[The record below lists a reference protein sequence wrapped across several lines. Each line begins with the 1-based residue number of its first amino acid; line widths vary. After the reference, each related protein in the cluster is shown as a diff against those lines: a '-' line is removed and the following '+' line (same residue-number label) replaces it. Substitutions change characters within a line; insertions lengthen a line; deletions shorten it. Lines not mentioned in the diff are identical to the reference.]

1 MERLCV
7 KWSEFETNIREY
19 FRKLREEQ
27 IVFDVTLA
35 TDDGHQIQAHK
46 IVLSAGSTFFRD
58 IFSKSVHTK
67 MLVYLKGIKSK
78 SLKQVGQFLY
88 NGEVYINQEDISEFL
103 ETAKELKIIGIES
116 EVPDIIHTEPITELI
131 KEDIIEYIGDD
142 LNETR
147 NAVVCTEIEIEN
159 QEKNMGK
166 TYDSKGVRVN
176 NSNSDK
182 KISVDI
188 IQNADGEFQNQE
200 KKMGK
205 TSDSKGVR
213 ERVNYSNSDKK
224 IFMDIIQNADDGKLF
239 RIVMFGTSSNND
251 KHRAWQRVSELFK
264 TSTGMDVSS
273 QQCRRLFMRMKA

>member
-7 KWSEFETNIREY
+7 KWSEFETNIRDY

-78 SLKQVGQFLY
+78 NLKHVGQFLY

-103 ETAKELKIIGIES
+103 ETAKELKIIGIEN
-116 EVPDIIHTEPITELI
+116 EVPDIIHSEPITEVI
-131 KEDIIEYIGDD
+131 KEDKMEGIGED
-142 LNETR
+142 LDETT
-147 NAVVCTEIEIEN
+147 NAIVCSEIELEN
-159 QEKNMGK
+159 HE
-166 TYDSKGVRVN
+166 V
-176 NSNSDK
+176 SDK
-182 KISVDI
+182 NPRDSLELISSGLLTD
-188 IQNADGEFQNQE
+188 QPG

-205 TSDSKGVR
+205 TSNSKRVR
-213 ERVNYSNSDKK
+213 RDYSNSDKK
-224 IFMDIIQNADDGKLF
+224 MFMDIIQNADDGKLF
-239 RIVMFGTSSNND
+239 TIVMSGSSSNND

-264 TSTGMDVSS
+264 NNTGMDVSS
-273 QQCRRLFMRMKA
+273 EQCRRLFTRMKA

>member
-35 TDDGHQIQAHK
+35 TDDGQQIQAHK

-103 ETAKELKIIGIES
+103 ETAKELKIIGIEN

-131 KEDIIEYIGDD
+131 KEDKMEAVGED
-142 LNETR
+142 LDKTS
-147 NAVVCTEIEIEN
+147 NAIVCTEIELEN
-159 QEKNMGK
+159 HEI
-166 TYDSKGVRVN
+166 
-176 NSNSDK
+176 SDK
-182 KISVDI
+182 TPRDSLEVINSGLLTEQPGKKI
-188 IQNADGEFQNQE
+188 G
-200 KKMGK
+200 KKR
-205 TSDSKGVR
+205 VR
-213 ERVNYSNSDKK
+213 RDYSNSDKK
-224 IFMDIIQNADDGKLF
+224 MFMDIIQNADDGKLF
-239 RIVMFGTSSNND
+239 TVVMSGTSSNND
-251 KHRAWQRVSELFK
+251 KHMAWQRVNQLFK
-264 TSTGMDVSS
+264 NYTGMDVSS
-273 QQCRRLFMRMKA
+273 YQCRKLFMRMKA